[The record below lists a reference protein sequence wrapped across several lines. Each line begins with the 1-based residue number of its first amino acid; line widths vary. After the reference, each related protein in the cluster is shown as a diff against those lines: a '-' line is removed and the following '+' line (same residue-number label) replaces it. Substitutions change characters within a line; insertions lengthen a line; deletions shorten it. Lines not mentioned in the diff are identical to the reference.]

1 MPNTFTLIQAVTV
14 GSGGTSSINF
24 SSIPQTFTD
33 LCLKLSGRLTT
44 GSYGNMNVTFN
55 GTTSGYT
62 NRYINSDGAS
72 VTSAT
77 GNTTS
82 LYLAISN
89 SSGGTSVFSSG
100 EMYIPN
106 YTSTNNKSTS
116 NDQVSEDNATTA
128 FARLIAGLLTTSA
141 AITSISIAPEPGF
154 GNIVQ
159 YSTAYLYGIKK
170 D

>member
-1 MPNTFTLIQAVTV
+1 MPNTMTLIASSTV

-55 GTTSGYT
+55 GTSSGYT
-62 NRYINSDGAS
+62 NRLIDSDGAN

-77 GNTTS
+77 ANTTS
-82 LYLAISN
+82 LYFVISN

-100 EMYIPN
+100 EIYIPN

-116 NDQVSEDNATTA
+116 NDQVSEDNLSTA
-128 FARLIAGLLTTSA
+128 FQRLIAGLFTTSSP
-141 AITSISIAPEPGF
+141 ITSISITPEPGF